1 MFSIRR
7 INMQKYSSEEQATH
21 LAAWRSSGLSGQ
33 AYCSR
38 HGIVPTTFYSWVK
51 AEKKRASG
59 EAASSPLL
67 VKVQP
72 TKHPGGSLSAAICI
86 ERRDV
91 RIHLPED
98 IGIESLKAVLMIL
111 GAIDAA

>member
-1 MFSIRR
+1 
-7 INMQKYSSEEQATH
+7 MQKYSSEEQATH

-33 AYCSR
+33 AYCR
-38 HGIVPTTFYSWVK
+38 EHDIVSTIFYSWVK
-51 AEKKRASG
+51 AEKKRTARES
-59 EAASSPLL
+59 ASSPLL

-72 TKHPGGSLSAAICI
+72 NKHTIGNSSAGICI

-91 RIHLPED
+91 RIHLPAN
-98 IGIESLKAVLMIL
+98 IGIESLKSVLMLL